1 MAISYPLNT
10 TETISFEELIEFVT
24 ATLDPDDVETLAACT
39 EKLQMLS
46 NNASFITDII
56 HDELSDTGLFQANN
70 THSAQSLMLFKH
82 ANYYMRL
89 NIWPPSSEREDI
101 RQWQDQLY
109 FYLRAHDHNFDF
121 LTVGYYGSG
130 YGTELWE
137 YDPDSVIGYAGES
150 VDLTFLEKTRLPK
163 GKAMLYRASRDIHS
177 QFPPE
182 DYSVSINILPT
193 TLNIVRRE
201 QFYFDLENRK
211 IVGTAA
217 NNGTGRYLMFNLAA
231 KFGNAK
237 TVNLLEDLA
246 HKHEIPYVRL
256 KAFDALSVLTNERT
270 AIWNEAMLDGHQ
282 IVSGHARLFLDG
294 TLYNGL
300 RKRQS

>member
-1 MAISYPLNT
+1 MAISYTLNT
-10 TETISFEELIEFVT
+10 SEIISFKELTDFVT
-24 ATLDPDDVETLAACT
+24 ETLDPDDVDTLAACT

-46 NNASFITDII
+46 NNESFITEII
-56 HDELSDTGLFQANN
+56 HEELSDTKLFQANN

-82 ANYYMRL
+82 PKYYMRL

-109 FYLRAHDHNFDF
+109 FYLRAHDHNFNF

-137 YDPDSVIGYAGES
+137 YDSESVVGYAGES

-163 GKAMLYRASRDIHS
+163 GKAMLYRASKDIHS

-193 TLNIVRRE
+193 TLNIVRKE
-201 QFYFDLENRK
+201 QFYFDLDNK
-211 IVGTAA
+211 TIVGTAA
-217 NNGTGRYLMFNLAA
+217 NNGTGRYLMLNLAA
-231 KFGNAK
+231 KFGNGK
-237 TVNLLEDLA
+237 TVNLLQDLA
-246 HKHEIPYVRL
+246 HTHEIPYVRL
-256 KAFDALSVLTNERT
+256 KAFDALSVLTNDRT
-270 AIWNEAMLDGHQ
+270 RIWSEAMNDDHK
-282 IVSGHARLFLDG
+282 IVSGHAKLFLEG
-294 TLYNGL
+294 KLYNGI
-300 RKRQS
+300 KAIQT